1 MADGDGAGDG
11 NGGAVRDAALTVGV
25 LVVVTAVGVAVDA
38 PVTPTALGVGAG
50 ATLLAELLLS
60 RRAEAVR
67 AVWGR
72 PAVQAA
78 AVVVAIA
85 GGVGLALLVGRWVL
99 TALVA
104 ALVTYLVVLTGS
116 VLWRRRR

>member
-1 MADGDGAGDG
+1 MADGDGAGD
-11 NGGAVRDAALTVGV
+11 GGAVRDAALTVGV
-25 LVVVTAVGVAVDA
+25 LVVVTAVGVAVEA
-38 PVTPTALGVGAG
+38 PVTSTALGVGAV

-72 PAVQAA
+72 PAVQAV

-85 GGVGLALLVGRWVL
+85 GGVGFALLVGRWVL

-104 ALVTYLVVLTGS
+104 ALVTYLVFLTGS